1 VTARAREGMLGD
13 VGRCLE
19 VLTPGERWRWAAL
32 VPLAVATAA
41 IEALSAAAVFAIVRV
56 LHEPAAAASLPLP
69 ALLRARLPAHDPAAV
84 VTWIVVLL
92 IGLYVVRGVF
102 LIGTSYLRHIV
113 MTVSAASLAERLL
126 AAYLTAPYAFH
137 LRRDSANLIR
147 KATDGV
153 DMALR
158 TFLASAVGLATEVLV
173 AAGIVLILVVTTPL
187 AALISVAAVVALM
200 WVPVRLARARLGRWG
215 GDQQQLVERSLR
227 ALQQSLGG
235 VKEVAATGSQR
246 FFHALF
252 ARHQRALGR
261 LRRRE
266 AALGDALLVVVES
279 AGVISLA
286 VVALVATRARD
297 AAVDPLPVLGLYAYA
312 AFRLIPAAN
321 RIMRHLGSMS
331 LGRAAV
337 HDLAGDLTALAQTAA
352 PRRDAAGDIPF
363 AEAVAFE
370 SVSYAYGDG
379 GGFGLRDVD
388 LVIRRG
394 ESIGIVGRSGAGKST
409 LVDLLLGLLE
419 PSKGRVT
426 VDGVDIRSRLASW
439 QARIGYVPHAPFLV
453 EDSLRYNIAFGID
466 PSRIDPGRLAA
477 AVRLARLDDVV
488 ASLPEGLD
496 SAVGERGVR
505 LSDGQRQRVGIAR
518 ALYRDPEVLVLDEA
532 TSALDVQTER
542 EVADAIDVLQGTR
555 TLIVVAHRLSTVR
568 RCDRLVFLT
577 DGCIR
582 GAGSFDELLARDP
595 EFRALAASAG

>member
-1 VTARAREGMLGD
+1 MLAD
-13 VGRCLE
+13 VRRCFAL
-19 VLTPGERWRWAAL
+19 LTPRERWRWGLL
-32 VPLAVATAA
+32 VPVAVATAA
-41 IEALSAAAVFAIVRV
+41 MEALAAAAVFTLVRV
-56 LHEPAAAASLPLP
+56 VQDPSAAASVPLP
-69 ALLRARLPAHDPAAV
+69 ELLRARLAAHEPRAL
-84 VTWIVVLL
+84 VTSIIVLL
-92 IGLYVVRGVF
+92 IGLYIARGAF
-102 LIGTSYLRHIV
+102 LIGASYLRSGV
-113 MTVSAASLAERLL
+113 MTASAASLAERVL
-126 AAYLTAPYAFH
+126 AAYLWAPYAFH

-158 TFLASAVGLATEVLV
+158 TFLASAVALATEVLV
-173 AAGIVLILVVTTPL
+173 AAGIVVILLVTTPL
-187 AALISVAAVVALM
+187 AALIAVVAVAALV
-200 WVPVRLARARLGRWG
+200 WIPVRLARARLARWG
-215 GDQQQLVERSLR
+215 REHQEHVEGSLR

-235 VKEVAATGSQR
+235 VKEVAATGSQG

-252 ARHQRALGR
+252 ARHQRALWS

-266 AALGDALLVVVES
+266 AALSDTLLVMVES
-279 AGVISLA
+279 AGVMCLA
-286 VVALVATRARD
+286 LVALVAMRARGASLD
-297 AAVDPLPVLGLYAYA
+297 ALPVLGLYAYA

-321 RIMRHLGSMS
+321 RMMRHLGLMS

-337 HDLAGDLTALAQTAA
+337 HDLAEDLTALGPAA
-352 PRRDAAGDIPF
+352 PPRPEPTGDIRF
-363 AEAVAFE
+363 AETVAFE
-370 SVSYAYGDG
+370 RVSYAYGDG

-388 LVIRRG
+388 LSIRRG

-419 PSKGRVT
+419 PTEGRVT

-453 EDSLRYNIAFGID
+453 EDSLRHNIAFGID
-466 PSRIDPGRLAA
+466 PGRIDPDRLAA
-477 AVRLARLDDVV
+477 AVRAARLDGIV
-488 ASLPEGLD
+488 ASLPHGLD

-542 EVADAIDVLQGTR
+542 EVGDAIDVLQGTR

-568 RCDRLVFLT
+568 RCDRLIFLA
-577 DGCIR
+577 DGRIG
-582 GAGSFDELLARDP
+582 GAGPFDELLAREP
-595 EFRALAASAG
+595 AFRALAASAG